1 MTFPRDPPLLV
12 CAGEFY
18 TDLIFFDLD
27 GLPAPGEEVKT
38 DKFAVSPGGGAA
50 ITAATAAL
58 LERPVELV
66 TVWGKSMFEE
76 VEDYE
81 RLKEVGVACGWSRT
95 RSGAISGLTVA
106 ASTREDRCFLTYPGA
121 NRFLEEHLLDAQ
133 TLEWLGSAGH
143 VHFALTPSKWMPFLD
158 AVQEL
163 QYGGVTVSWD
173 LGWDPAAGRSH
184 GFRHLCRKL
193 DLIFLNEMEALKYA
207 GASSVQEALDC
218 FSHKRNTVVIK
229 LGAKG
234 AVACKNAARPV
245 YVEGIE
251 VEAVDSTGAGDA
263 FNGGFLHEW
272 MAGDVMEGALI
283 TANACGGLSTRSP
296 GGIEAL
302 PTKQELE
309 RRLIED
315 TVEANRRRRLL
326 RK

>member
-133 TLEWLGSAGH
+133 TLERLGSAGH

-173 LGWDPAAGRSH
+173 LGWDPAADAPTVSGI
-184 GFRHLCRKL
+184 C
-193 DLIFLNEMEALKYA
+193 A
-207 GASSVQEALDC
+207 ASW
-218 FSHKRNTVVIK
+218 I
-229 LGAKG
+229 
-234 AVACKNAARPV
+234 
-245 YVEGIE
+245 
-251 VEAVDSTGAGDA
+251 
-263 FNGGFLHEW
+263 
-272 MAGDVMEGALI
+272 
-283 TANACGGLSTRSP
+283 
-296 GGIEAL
+296 
-302 PTKQELE
+302 
-309 RRLIED
+309 
-315 TVEANRRRRLL
+315 
-326 RK
+326 